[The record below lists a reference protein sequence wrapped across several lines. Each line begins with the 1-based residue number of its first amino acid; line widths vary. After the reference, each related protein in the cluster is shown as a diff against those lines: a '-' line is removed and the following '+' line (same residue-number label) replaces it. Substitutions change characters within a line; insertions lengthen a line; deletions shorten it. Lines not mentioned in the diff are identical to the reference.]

1 MTFKE
6 FLLQESMDKSIVR
19 KAKDAFRASQRA
31 FGRGDNETGHRLLDK
46 HNKLMKKASRKVKAE
61 KEIADHEHEKTHK
74 SYRASNAIKSVG
86 MGHGVN

>member
-1 MTFKE
+1 MITFKE
-6 FLLQESMDKSIVR
+6 FLLQESK
-19 KAKDAFRASQRA
+19 KAK
-31 FGRGDNETGHRLLDK
+31 
-46 HNKLMKKASRKVKAE
+46 KLKKKEAE